1 MRRSLHLNNPVLQCT
16 AVHSSKTRAKRVQSC
31 PLQALTFDLQDQIW
45 SGAVADEALR
55 GDAPQVV
62 LWLWA
67 EADAASRHGHA
78 TAGTQA
84 ALLQQ
89 L

>member
-1 MRRSLHLNNPVLQCT
+1 MQRSLHLNNPVLQST
-16 AVHSSKTRAKRVQSC
+16 AIHSSKTKRVQPC
-31 PLQALTFDLQDQIW
+31 PLQALTFDVQDQIR

-67 EADAASRHGHA
+67 EADAASRYGHA

>member
-1 MRRSLHLNNPVLQCT
+1 MHLNNSVLQST
-16 AVHSSKTRAKRVQSC
+16 GIHSIKTYAKRVQSC
-31 PLQALTFDLQDQIW
+31 NMQALTFDLQDQIGG
-45 SGAVADEALR
+45 GAVADEALR

-62 LWLWA
+62 LRFWA
-67 EADAASRHGHA
+67 EADAASRHCHA